1 MTQWINFENSFNLI
15 TREVARVSL
24 CYAAIS
30 YFGVTFSP
38 VILRA
43 LNFNLFCLL
52 IKHTICEPKI
62 WYCRIA
68 QCHSG
73 ILPGDLSEG
82 IFKID
87 SLGHKRI
94 NKHFLKS
101 SRRAYWTWSIT
112 IIMHFLDPFPILLPN
127 VVFNQCWQ
135 QLCCLCNRQ
144 FQFQS
149 GCARRLRLLLQSLVS
164 GTYRILSFI
173 LIKMIKVRKF
183 LDKCFHLFYSVS
195 FIFVNQI
202 L

>member
-1 MTQWINFENSFNLI
+1 MWSKSVSGVCPVVCIQHFINIMILIAIHSFMTQWINFENSFTLI

-52 IKHTICEPKI
+52 IKHTICESKI

-112 IIMHFLDPFPILLPN
+112 RLIIWSIFFVMFP
-127 VVFNQCWQ
+127 
-135 QLCCLCNRQ
+135 
-144 FQFQS
+144 
-149 GCARRLRLLLQSLVS
+149 
-164 GTYRILSFI
+164 
-173 LIKMIKVRKF
+173 
-183 LDKCFHLFYSVS
+183 
-195 FIFVNQI
+195 
-202 L
+202 

>member
-1 MTQWINFENSFNLI
+1 MILIPIHSFKTQWINFENSFTLI
-15 TREVARVSL
+15 IREVARVAL

-52 IKHTICEPKI
+52 IKHTICEPKM

-112 IIMHFLDPFPILLPN
+112 TRVAENNAAHSCYN
-127 VVFNQCWQ
+127 TT
-135 QLCCLCNRQ
+135 
-144 FQFQS
+144 
-149 GCARRLRLLLQSLVS
+149 LQ
-164 GTYRILSFI
+164 
-173 LIKMIKVRKF
+173 K
-183 LDKCFHLFYSVS
+183 SVS
-195 FIFVNQI
+195 HIWVREWEIIQAPPSNFTIS
-202 L
+202 

>member
-1 MTQWINFENSFNLI
+1 MAICSLYSAFYQYNDFNCNTFFYDPMNQFWKFLHSDYQGGGQSI
-15 TREVARVSL
+15 TVL
-24 CYAAIS
+24 CGNII
-30 YFGVTFSP
+30 FWVTFSP

-112 IIMHFLDPFPILLPN
+112 KYL
-127 VVFNQCWQ
+127 
-135 QLCCLCNRQ
+135 
-144 FQFQS
+144 
-149 GCARRLRLLLQSLVS
+149 RRLIW
-164 GTYRILSFI
+164 TNFHKHIF
-173 LIKMIKVRKF
+173 MIQWEG
-183 LDKCFHLFYSVS
+183 
-195 FIFVNQI
+195 I
-202 L
+202 

>member
-1 MTQWINFENSFNLI
+1 MHSFVTQWINFENSFTLI

-24 CYAAIS
+24 SYAAIS
-30 YFGVTFSP
+30 YFWVTFSP

-43 LNFNLFCLL
+43 FKFNLFCLL

-94 NKHFLKS
+94 NKQFLKS
-101 SRRAYWTWSIT
+101 SRRAYWTRSTGQGVDYRILLKDDMLSSLLPIKSRKWSSE
-112 IIMHFLDPFPILLPN
+112 ILLPFGSLS
-127 VVFNQCWQ
+127 V
-135 QLCCLCNRQ
+135 L
-144 FQFQS
+144 S
-149 GCARRLRLLLQSLVS
+149 LLEI
-164 GTYRILSFI
+164 ILS
-173 LIKMIKVRKF
+173 LI
-183 LDKCFHLFYSVS
+183 SP
-195 FIFVNQI
+195 FV
-202 L
+202 

>member
-1 MTQWINFENSFNLI
+1 MHSFVTQCINFENSFTLI

-24 CYAAIS
+24 SYAAIS
-30 YFGVTFSP
+30 YFWVTFSP

-43 LNFNLFCLL
+43 FKFNLFCLL

-94 NKHFLKS
+94 NKQFLKS
-101 SRRAYWTWSIT
+101 SRRAYWTRSTGQGVDYRILLKDDMLSSLLPIKSRKWSSE
-112 IIMHFLDPFPILLPN
+112 ILLPFGSFS
-127 VVFNQCWQ
+127 V
-135 QLCCLCNRQ
+135 L
-144 FQFQS
+144 S
-149 GCARRLRLLLQSLVS
+149 LLEI
-164 GTYRILSFI
+164 ILS
-173 LIKMIKVRKF
+173 LI
-183 LDKCFHLFYSVS
+183 SP
-195 FIFVNQI
+195 FV
-202 L
+202 

>member
-1 MTQWINFENSFNLI
+1 MTKINLFIYRLYSALIIIMILIAMHSFVTQWINFENSFTLI

-30 YFGVTFSP
+30 YCGVTFSP

-73 ILPGDLSEG
+73 HLPGDLSEG
-82 IFKID
+82 IFKIH

-94 NKHFLKS
+94 NKQFLKS
-101 SRRAYWTWSIT
+101 SRRAYWTRSIT
-112 IIMHFLDPFPILLPN
+112 NWTQSWLLYD
-127 VVFNQCWQ
+127 QTTLYQ
-135 QLCCLCNRQ
+135 TNRQ
-144 FQFQS
+144 IVPEVLKS
-149 GCARRLRLLLQSLVS
+149 
-164 GTYRILSFI
+164 ILG
-173 LIKMIKVRKF
+173 V
-183 LDKCFHLFYSVS
+183 CYAT
-195 FIFVNQI
+195 N
-202 L
+202 